1 MARKITYGAKGNVS
15 KVKAKKDISKKV
27 DSEPEKPKR
36 VVKKKPTT
44 KELLNS
50 LDTETIVRDLSTYD
64 TPEKLKEE
72 ESEEQKLYDNSYI
85 SKDLS
90 NYKIAR
96 DEVEIDDYLYSKL
109 KTKALEQSEA
119 FTDWDVKIGD
129 PVDFFD
135 PELSYEL
142 TGYRPITET
151 QGLDFNPDWFR
162 EDAMT
167 KEATGKY
174 EMYAY
179 KGPAYNNFWDERFRR
194 CTEGYTSHGYTITG
208 WNYFYLNFYRM
219 QTPIILDTGGT
230 KKGKRATSFPMFLAK
245 QYEYFHYLELCR
257 KTNKDALVLKG
268 RGLKIP
274 GLP

>member
-15 KVKAKKDISKKV
+15 KVKAKKDVPKKV

-50 LDTETIVRDLSTYD
+50 LDTKTIVKDLSTYD

-194 CTEGYTSHGYTITG
+194 CTKGYTSHGYTITG

-230 KKGKRATSFPMFLAK
+230 KKSKRATSFPMFLAK

>member
-15 KVKAKKDISKKV
+15 KVKAKKDIPKKV

-36 VVKKKPTT
+36 VVKEKPTT

-50 LDTETIVRDLSTYD
+50 LDTETIVKDLSTYD

-151 QGLDFNPDWFR
+151 QGLDFNPDWFTKSR
-162 EDAMT
+162 DIKNITGNYTDAPPRT
-167 KEATGKY
+167 K
-174 EMYAY
+174 AY
-179 KGPAYNNFWDERFRR
+179 DDFWFEEYRR
-194 CTEGYTSHGYTITG
+194 CRDGYTVNGYTITG
-208 WNYFYLNFYRM
+208 DNYYFLNYYRLPRLDETNKAGGGRSIGFPKFY
-219 QTPIILDTGGT
+219 
-230 KKGKRATSFPMFLAK
+230 AK

>member
-15 KVKAKKDISKKV
+15 KVKAKKDIPKKV

-96 DEVEIDDYLYSKL
+96 DEVEIDDYYI
-109 KTKALEQSEA
+109 
-119 FTDWDVKIGD
+119 V
-129 PVDFFD
+129 
-135 PELSYEL
+135 
-142 TGYRPITET
+142 
-151 QGLDFNPDWFR
+151 N
-162 EDAMT
+162 
-167 KEATGKY
+167 
-174 EMYAY
+174 
-179 KGPAYNNFWDERFRR
+179 
-194 CTEGYTSHGYTITG
+194 
-208 WNYFYLNFYRM
+208 
-219 QTPIILDTGGT
+219 
-230 KKGKRATSFPMFLAK
+230 
-245 QYEYFHYLELCR
+245 
-257 KTNKDALVLKG
+257 
-268 RGLKIP
+268 
-274 GLP
+274 

>member
-15 KVKAKKDISKKV
+15 KVKAKKDIPKKV

-109 KTKALEQSEA
+109 KTKALEQSEV

-129 PVDFFD
+129 PESKVRKNYLLSDSQGHALDKSSLANKSAFCGDVYWAIMFVFD
-135 PELSYEL
+135 K
-142 TGYRPITET
+142 
-151 QGLDFNPDWFR
+151 
-162 EDAMT
+162 A
-167 KEATGKY
+167 GKV
-174 EMYAY
+174 
-179 KGPAYNNFWDERFRR
+179 K
-194 CTEGYTSHGYTITG
+194 TISIG
-208 WNYFYLNFYRM
+208 AF
-219 QTPIILDTGGT
+219 
-230 KKGKRATSFPMFLAK
+230 A
-245 QYEYFHYLELCR
+245 E
-257 KTNKDALVLKG
+257 
-268 RGLKIP
+268 
-274 GLP
+274 